1 MGNEKKRNENKI
13 IKNAERKLEGA
24 EKYMDGDITAK
35 GLSVA
40 AGMAK
45 TGHTFFDIHKA

>member
-1 MGNEKKRNENKI
+1 MSNEKKRNANKI
-13 IKNAERKLEGA
+13 IKNTERKLEGA

-40 AGMAK
+40 AGK
-45 TGHTFFDIHKA
+45 NSRKNRSCIL